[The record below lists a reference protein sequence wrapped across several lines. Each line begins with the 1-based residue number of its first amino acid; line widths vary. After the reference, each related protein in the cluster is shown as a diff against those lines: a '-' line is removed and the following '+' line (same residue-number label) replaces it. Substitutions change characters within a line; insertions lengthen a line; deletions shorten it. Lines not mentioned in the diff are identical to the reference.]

1 MVGKAS
7 PSETLAWWARAAQ
20 ARRVA
25 GMLSPPDAQLAEAY
39 AAECE
44 AQARGAS
51 SGVRSARCAVAP
63 SVENLIPNSVG
74 RVSPRQLIVRIDA
87 ADLKRR
93 LHGRIGVIDGQ
104 SIQEVREESNEEI
117 KPAEDGKEAGRGS
130 GDRGNVPGL
139 QTSQA
144 IGL

>member
-7 PSETLAWWARAAQ
+7 PSETLAWWARAGQ

-25 GMLSPPDAQLAEAY
+25 GMLSPQDAQLAEAY
-39 AAECE
+39 AVECE
-44 AQARGAS
+44 DQARGAS
-51 SGVRSARCAVAP
+51 PGVRSARCAVAP
-63 SVENLIPNSVG
+63 SVGNLIPNSVE
-74 RVSPRQLIVRIDA
+74 RVSPRQLIGRISA

-104 SIQEVREESNEEI
+104 SIQEIREESCEEI
-117 KPAEDGKEAGRGS
+117 KPAEDGEEAGPGS
-130 GDRGNVPGL
+130 GYRGNVSGV
-139 QTSQA
+139 QTSEA